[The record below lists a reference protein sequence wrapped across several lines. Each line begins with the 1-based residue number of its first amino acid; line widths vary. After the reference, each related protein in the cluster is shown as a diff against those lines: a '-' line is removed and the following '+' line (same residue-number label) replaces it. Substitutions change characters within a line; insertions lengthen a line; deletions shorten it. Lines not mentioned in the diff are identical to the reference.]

1 MTGLREIFAGSGA
14 RTPVRMIIT
23 LGWWVLCPLGAL
35 GQTVPTDLLDL
46 SIDELFDA
54 NIVTE
59 ADQLERSRKWHVSY
73 TYAVSDYGEY
83 YIGSSSVTY
92 EDVLFRPG
100 VDARTENN
108 YSVVPTEITQEV
120 HAISVGYDLSPATTV
135 RVQLPFVM

>member
-1 MTGLREIFAGSGA
+1 MTGLREIFTGSGA

-59 ADQLERSRKWHVSY
+59 ADQVERSRKWHVSY
-73 TYAVSDYGEY
+73 TYAVSDYDEY

-100 VDARTENN
+100 V
-108 YSVVPTEITQEV
+108 VP
-120 HAISVGYDLSPATTV
+120 GRKTTT
-135 RVQLPFVM
+135 P

>member
-1 MTGLREIFAGSGA
+1 MVG
-14 RTPVRMIIT
+14 
-23 LGWWVLCPLGAL
+23 PLGAL

-59 ADQLERSRKWHVSY
+59 ADQVERSRKWHVSY
-73 TYAVSDYGEY
+73 TYAVSDYDEY

-92 EDVLFRPG
+92 EVVLFRPG

-120 HAISVGYDLSPATTV
+120 PAIRVGYDLSPATTL
-135 RVQLPFVM
+135 RVQLPFVIQSTDHISIVPGYDAFSISS